1 MFLELTIFFSS
12 FKTDDG
18 DDDDIIVVD
27 EHGNPS
33 EHDVIFVRRDR
44 RRTGSNQP
52 FPDKI
57 LSKLSENASNK
68 PRNDTTEGVGKNL
81 HHLLDKLDSP
91 EQPSD
96 HGDVKQNDT
105 PQLKVLSN
113 GTVTWNSD
121 MKPLQPSS
129 GLPHR
134 SQDVK
139 LIADRKVPSH
149 YISDL
154 LSPASPSTSI
164 DSTDVAASNSPSPFF
179 DNKGSI
185 MWSPASPDASKTS
198 SDIAGR
204 RFPSRFA
211 DLLFSP
217 ASPDACINNT
227 DTKHCPSH
235 CSDDVDTA
243 VSSPVSS
250 GASTDSADVARR
262 NSPSPL
268 SDNTDSSLSSP
279 ASPDA
284 SQDSADLFG
293 KHSLFHS
300 ALSNPCSP
308 AKSINS
314 NDSDTSARHFSSSP
328 ILHSYDSCNAS
339 INGTI
344 GSNSPPSF
352 SSDGVSSSPA
362 SPCTSVSSADKSATV
377 ERANH
382 LTSSA
387 DKKSGTNH
395 RRIGECIG
403 ALLALTKK
411 GTDTV
416 ATSQQTA
423 SAQQDCTCS
432 VTQGMCR
439 TCIANLDNAKAKS
452 KTHTCIANLDSTK
465 PKSKTLTVISPPTV
479 SLHTM
484 PSMSFTSGQM
494 QSTIN
499 KTNGSKLMF
508 DAATT
513 GNKPPTIVSS
523 IMRNTLPTGVS
534 LSAAAGPNTCVPQ
547 PKRSLSDAVNGTSY
561 STIVAKK
568 QRLLPATCQPQPGTS
583 GVSNTGRSID
593 HNLCFGC
600 GILITAGNLSQCLDN
615 HRCCSQCLQQQAKSL
630 LTKQSKV
637 RPHCLFSL

>member
-1 MFLELTIFFSS
+1 M
-12 FKTDDG
+12 
-18 DDDDIIVVD
+18 VD
-27 EHGNPS
+27 EHGDPS

-57 LSKLSENASNK
+57 LSKLSENASTK
-68 PRNDTTEGVGKNL
+68 PRNDTAEGVCKNL
-81 HHLLDKLDSP
+81 HHMLDKLGSP
-91 EQPSD
+91 EQPSH
-96 HGDVKQNDT
+96 HGDDKQDGT

-121 MKPLQPSS
+121 MKLHQPAS
-129 GLPHR
+129 GLPQR
-134 SQDVK
+134 SPDAK
-139 LIADRKVPSH
+139 FIADRKPSSH
-149 YISDL
+149 YITDL
-154 LSPASPSTSI
+154 LSPASPSTSV

-243 VSSPVSS
+243 VSSPVSP

-262 NSPSPL
+262 NSSSPL
-268 SDNTDSSLSSP
+268 SDSTGSSLLSP
-279 ASPDA
+279 ASPDV

-308 AKSINS
+308 TKSINS
-314 NDSDTSARHFSSSP
+314 KDSDTIAGNFSSSP
-328 ILHSYDSCNAS
+328 ISHSYNSCNAS
-339 INGTI
+339 ISGTV

-362 SPCTSVSSADKSATV
+362 SSCTSVSSADISVTV
-377 ERANH
+377 KGGFTASH
-382 LTSSA
+382 LPSSA
-387 DKKSGTNH
+387 DKKGGLSH
-395 RRIGECIG
+395 RIGECID
-403 ALLALTKK
+403 ALSALKK
-411 GTDTV
+411 KVIDTV
-416 ATSQQTA
+416 LA
-423 SAQQDCTCS
+423 SQQDCTCS
-432 VTQGMCR
+432 VTQGMCHTCIANLDNANAKSKTR
-439 TCIANLDNAKAKS
+439 TCIANLDN
-452 KTHTCIANLDSTK
+452 TK
-465 PKSKTLTVISPPTV
+465 PKISPPTV
-479 SLHTM
+479 SSHNT
-484 PSMSFTSGQM
+484 PSMSFTSGQT
-494 QSTIN
+494 QSTIVIN
-499 KTNGSKLMF
+499 NTDGSKLMLGG
-508 DAATT
+508 TT
-513 GNKPPTIVSS
+513 DGNKPPMIVSS
-523 IMRNTLPTGVS
+523 IMLHTLPTGGPVG
-534 LSAAAGPNTCVPQ
+534 AAAKPNTCAPHS
-547 PKRSLSDAVNGTSY
+547 KRSLSDAVNGTSY
-561 STIVAKK
+561 STIVSKK
-568 QRLLPATCQPQPGTS
+568 QRLHQATSQPLPGTS
-583 GVSNTGRSID
+583 GTYSTGRSID

-615 HRCCSQCLQQQAKSL
+615 HCCCSRCLQQQAKSL

-637 RPHCLFSL
+637 RPPLSVQWRPPLSVQWRPPLSVQ